1 MVFFHKT
8 YVMCTYKAAA
18 GCIVFIVSVIYKHEH
33 SVIYKHYINMNILS
47 YTNIYKHEH
56 MFFATFD
63 IMLEG
68 KCISYYAEQNKKS
81 CY

>member
-1 MVFFHKT
+1 
-8 YVMCTYKAAA
+8 
-18 GCIVFIVSVIYKHEH
+18 
-33 SVIYKHYINMNILS
+33 MNILS

-68 KCISYYAEQNKKS
+68 KCISYYAEQNKKFTS
-81 CY
+81 DIKHVCNLNASVHFSPYAK